1 MVLHRLTALAL
12 MPLVAWL
19 LAACATAPTSGSA
32 SPPASDLSD
41 FTTDG
46 CSMYPDRSTST
57 GKDWCSCCVAHDRA
71 YWRGGS
77 EADRLKADEELRRCV
92 EDKTG
97 DASRAALMFRGVR
110 LGGGA
115 HLPTP
120 FRWGYGWPYGRG
132 YQTLSAEESA
142 QADRLLARYDA
153 TMGPDH
159 CPSAPSAA
167 SSPLSRSVPP
177 PASTAP
183 AR

>member
-1 MVLHRLTALAL
+1 MNPLRTAAMSLIPLSALLLTACA
-12 MPLVAWL
+12 VA
-19 LAACATAPTSGSA
+19 PPSGPD
-32 SPPASDLSD
+32 SPPASDLRP

-46 CSMYPDRSTST
+46 CSKYPDRSTST
-57 GKDWCSCCVAHDRA
+57 GQDWCSCCVAHDRA

-142 QADRLLARYDA
+142 QADRLQARYDA
-153 TMGPDH
+153 TVGPDH
-159 CPSAPSAA
+159 CPSAPPAS
-167 SSPLSRSVPP
+167 SSPLPRSVPP
-177 PASTAP
+177 ASTPP